1 MTATLDRRDALTK
14 VLPMAYAASEAI
26 LAVYATGTVEVEY
39 KGKDD
44 PVTIAD
50 KKANAILCAALER
63 AFPGLPIV
71 AEESDPGTFA
81 GWAGAPAVWF
91 VDPLDGTREFI
102 ARNGEFAVMIGLA
115 EHGRATLGVIVCPAL
130 ERSFVGALGVGAF
143 EVAKD
148 GTETPI
154 HVSGVARRA
163 RARLAR
169 EARRP
174 SQGGAVRQRGGEG
187 HPHRRGR
194 GRHLLTAR
202 PRRKA
207 LGLVRA
213 GGHRRRRRGRSDRR
227 AGQRLR
233 VRVGEA
239 LERPRVHRDQRQAA
253 RGGHR
258 VDPASL
264 ALRASVQR
272 PRHRAS
278 SRFLPGSAP
287 ISRPS

>member
-154 HVSGVARRA
+154 HVSGVAT
-163 RARLAR
+163 LA
-169 EARRP
+169 EAE
-174 SQGGAVRQRGGEG
+174 AVVSRSYGE
-187 HPHRRGR
+187 H
-194 GRHLLTAR
+194 
-202 PRRKA
+202 A
-207 LGLVRA
+207 LDWLA
-213 GGHRRRRRGRSDRR
+213 RR
-227 AGQRLR
+227 AGLR
-233 VRVGEA
+233 KVTPCGSAGVKGIRIATGEA
-239 LERPRVHRDQRQAA
+239 DIYSQPGRAGKRWDSCAPEAIVVAAGGAATDERGNAFEYASGELSNDHGFIATNGKLHGAVIDLIRQAS
-253 RGGHR
+253 
-258 VDPASL
+258 P
-264 ALRASVQR
+264 
-272 PRHRAS
+272 
-278 SRFLPGSAP
+278 
-287 ISRPS
+287 